1 MSSISPSRLAS
12 TPPSH
17 ELLATTSTTGK
28 KWMPETYS
36 SIHCDTH
43 ALVTLTSLSPEH
55 RSSTASTSL
64 SRNTV
69 PSSIPHAP
77 WFQLTRLLRP
87 FHAQMAIR
95 SKGPLSGATDIQGF
109 WKVPEVQV
117 NQRLSAHVILHPVA
131 IQDRGQC
138 CATFP
143 LDGRGL
149 LQRPARLWV
158 LEIVGLL
165 RHANDCT
172 HSDHRG

>member
-1 MSSISPSRLAS
+1 M
-12 TPPSH
+12 
-17 ELLATTSTTGK
+17 
-28 KWMPETYS
+28 
-36 SIHCDTH
+36 
-43 ALVTLTSLSPEH
+43 
-55 RSSTASTSL
+55 
-64 SRNTV
+64 

-117 NQRLSAHVILHPVA
+117 NQRLSADVILHPVVT
-131 IQDRGQC
+131 QDRGQC
-138 CATFP
+138 CAAFP

-172 HSDHRG
+172 HSDHRGCAWFPALLASVRLLILHQKRQGWSILCRHNQLFLGGPQVSRWHPGPCSCTCGHPCG

>member
-1 MSSISPSRLAS
+1 
-12 TPPSH
+12 
-17 ELLATTSTTGK
+17 
-28 KWMPETYS
+28 
-36 SIHCDTH
+36 
-43 ALVTLTSLSPEH
+43 
-55 RSSTASTSL
+55 
-64 SRNTV
+64 
-69 PSSIPHAP
+69 
-77 WFQLTRLLRP
+77 
-87 FHAQMAIR
+87 MAIR

-117 NQRLSAHVILHPVA
+117 NQRLSADVVLHPEA
-131 IQDRGQC
+131 TQDRGQC
-138 CATFP
+138 CAAFP